1 MLLIAESLNNTKQKQ
16 PTIGA
21 GIIQLQFQ
29 KDSKSKTFIMLA
41 GRIFLPLMF
50 ISLLRWDSNNH
61 LKMVN

>member
-1 MLLIAESLNNTKQKQ
+1 LLIAESLNNNKQKQ